1 MFALEIHKSGPV
13 CNFGFWEDG
22 QWKWDVKFR
31 RRLFDWEVDQFEAFS
46 SLLNSMMLVTS
57 NEDKVIWSIESS
69 GKFSLK
75 SFCYE
80 VENMNYHGNP
90 LLSSIW
96 KFKAPPKA
104 RLICWQ
110 VLSGKFPIRDLLS
123 NVHFVVLAMS
133 IRLKGL
139 PNDVRLMTELGV
151 MESNVA
157 EVLAIKEAC
166 KMLNKKVEFNSVKII
181 IESDYLNAVSR
192 ARTPIT
198 RPWRL

>member
-123 NVHFVVLAMS
+123 NVHFRFLPYFHEVDIFLSSCSSHSIVHVHRECNSDADKLAKDEVYRTSPLS
-133 IRLKGL
+133 IWK
-139 PNDVRLMTELGV
+139 D
-151 MESNVA
+151 
-157 EVLAIKEAC
+157 
-166 KMLNKKVEFNSVKII
+166 
-181 IESDYLNAVSR
+181 D
-192 ARTPIT
+192 
-198 RPWRL
+198 